1 LSAGPVRADERGQAK
16 ARPDTIRLVCATR
29 LDSDAFFASSALG
42 KSLQFYRSF
51 PRGQPIELRL
61 FPANSTALPTVY
73 NIAIEEA
80 LAKPAV
86 LIFVHDDVYLN
97 DFYWAH
103 HLLAGLREFDILGLA
118 GNRRRV
124 PGQASWMYLNGN
136 FLRDRDEN
144 LSGVLGHGK
153 GFPDLIELSVYGP
166 PAVEVK
172 LLDGVLLAVRS
183 DALVS
188 SGLRFDPQFAFH
200 FYDMDFCRQAELRGL
215 RMGTC
220 ALSVIHGSAGALGV
234 DSWRDAF
241 RKYLEKY
248 GESAR

>member
-1 LSAGPVRADERGQAK
+1 MNT
-16 ARPDTIRLVCATR
+16 PDIIRLVCATR
-29 LDSDAFFASSALG
+29 LSSEAFFASSPLG

-61 FPANSTALPTVY
+61 FPTNKASLSGVY

-80 LAKPAV
+80 AGKPAV

-97 DFYWAH
+97 DFYWAY
-103 HLLAGLREFDILGLA
+103 HLLAGLRSFDIVGLA

-124 PGQASWMYLNGN
+124 SGQASWMYLNGE
-136 FLRDRDEN
+136 FVRDQDEN
-144 LSGVLGHGK
+144 LSGVLGHGN

-183 DALVS
+183 DVLLS
-188 SGLRFDPQFAFH
+188 RELRFDPQFAFH
-200 FYDMDFCRQAELRGL
+200 FYDMDFCRQAELRAL

-220 ALSVIHGSAGALGV
+220 TLSAIHGSAGRLG
-234 DSWRDAF
+234 SKAWREEY
-241 RKYLEKY
+241 RNYLKKY
-248 GESAR
+248 GESGY